1 MRWQKSRASRGSK
14 SGLRVALGA
23 AALLLAVALVM
34 QHFGVNL
41 ATHEGR
47 AVAID
52 GDSLR
57 LNNVEL
63 RLKGIDA
70 PEYRQTCRDQNGKD
84 YPCGRLARRA
94 LAALVQ
100 EHDVACA
107 ETGKDR
113 YGRGL
118 ALCRIRDH
126 NIDIAAEMVRQG
138 MAVAFGDFDALESE
152 AKSARRG
159 IWAGSF
165 ERPVEWRKRH
175 PREDEPR
182 IPTR

>member
-1 MRWQKSRASRGSK
+1 
-14 SGLRVALGA
+14 
-23 AALLLAVALVM
+23 LLVAVALLM
-34 QHFGVNL
+34 QRFGFNM
-41 ATHEGR
+41 ASHEGR
-47 AVAID
+47 ALAID

-70 PEYRQTCRDQNGKD
+70 PEYRQTCKDSNGQD

-94 LAALVQ
+94 LAELVQ

-118 ALCRIRDH
+118 AICRNRDSGQ
-126 NIDIAAEMVRQG
+126 DIAADMVRQG
-138 MAVAFGDFDALESE
+138 MAVAFGDFDALEAE
-152 AKSARRG
+152 AKAARRG
-159 IWAGSF
+159 IWSGSF
-165 ERPVEWRKRH
+165 QRPSEWRREH
-175 PREDEPR
+175 PREAAAPAR
-182 IPTR
+182 

>member
-1 MRWQKSRASRGSK
+1 MHWRNSQASRRSA
-14 SGLRVALGA
+14 SGLRVALGTAAVLVA
-23 AALLLAVALVM
+23 AALIM
-34 QHFGVNL
+34 QRCGFNL
-41 ATHEGR
+41 ASHEGR
-47 AVAID
+47 AIAVD

-70 PEYRQTCRDQNGKD
+70 PEYRQTCRDDKGQD
-84 YPCGRLARRA
+84 YPCGRFARRA

-118 ALCRIRDH
+118 AICRNLSNDK
-126 NIDIAAEMVRQG
+126 DIAAEMVRQG
-138 MAVAFGDFDALESE
+138 MAVAFGDFDALEAE
-152 AKSARRG
+152 ARAARKG
-159 IWAGSF
+159 LWAGSF
-165 ERPVEWRKRH
+165 ERPSEWRRRN
-175 PREDEPR
+175 PRDDARP
-182 IPTR
+182 